1 MIDNDLDD
9 MLVGVAQYR
18 EFRVWFLSEVNLCD

>member
-9 MLVGVAQYR
+9 MRVGVAQYR
-18 EFRVWFLSEVNLCD
+18 EFSVWFLSEVNLCD